1 MTGGIKMLYIFVDIK
16 LDASH
21 FIDTVAHNFAK
32 DGKLFTH
39 FDLLM
44 FTINPKTKFFV
55 SFHGAYNFSKYPTL
69 VNLKTKAAMKMG
81 S

>member
-1 MTGGIKMLYIFVDIK
+1 MLYIFVDIK

-44 FTINPKTKFFV
+44 FTIHSTSVIRVTRNRL
-55 SFHGAYNFSKYPTL
+55 N
-69 VNLKTKAAMKMG
+69 
-81 S
+81 